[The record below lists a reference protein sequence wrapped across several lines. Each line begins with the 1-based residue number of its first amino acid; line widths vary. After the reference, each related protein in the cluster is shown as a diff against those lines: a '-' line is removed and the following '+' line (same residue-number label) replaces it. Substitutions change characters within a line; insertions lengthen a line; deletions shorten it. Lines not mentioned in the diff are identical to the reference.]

1 MIRRELLYYMFVGSV
16 HKAENF
22 NAAGG
27 KDFDVAGGG
36 DFEDEVG
43 GDFDI
48 GSSPI
53 VVQDDGNI
61 SPLPSIQQS
70 QVSLPLIT
78 KNRLHKILRNQVFQ
92 LIWLS

>member
-1 MIRRELLYYMFVGSV
+1 MIRRDLLYYIFVGTI
-16 HKAENF
+16 HKGEDF
-22 NAAGG
+22 DAAGG
-27 KDFDVAGGG
+27 KAFDVAGGG
-36 DFEDEVG
+36 DFVDVVG

-70 QVSLPLIT
+70 QVSLPLVT
-78 KNRLHKILRNQVFQ
+78 KNRLA
-92 LIWLS
+92 

>member
-1 MIRRELLYYMFVGSV
+1 MDWDVNSWLGETYYIFVGTV
-16 HKAENF
+16 HKAE
-22 NAAGG
+22 
-27 KDFDVAGGG
+27 DFDVAGGG
-36 DFEDEVG
+36 DFEDAVG

-70 QVSLPLIT
+70 QVTLPLVT
-78 KNRLHKILRNQVFQ
+78 KNRLA
-92 LIWLS
+92 